1 MGGIA
6 TFDVTKI
13 RDDVNGP
20 MVLTPDAILQFARV
34 GVFFDVSHE
43 TISDRSK
50 ANLLGKGLVCMQVI
64 WFLIQCVARAAARY
78 PLVLI
83 EVHTMVHVVCALL
96 MYVLWWEVSLE
107 MPLEGLR
114 QLMMLVKK
122 PQDISEPTIQ
132 DTSSHLDVL
141 AMLTMTSWTGYF
153 SFESPYVTYYGK
165 EKFKRSQS
173 SSALDQEQTP
183 DLEVG
188 SHEVKVK
195 IMSESPQ
202 SQTIRPSDPSK
213 GQVCALVPG
222 QALDCGIGPLES
234 PYSDPDKIT
243 YLSAKDVLRWNK
255 ASEWLE
261 NWERQHPEF
270 QLGRNSLWDSLWKM
284 LKYGPTL
291 PLYSLVGNIS
301 DFPGTLAIPSGRK
314 IWFYTLRFVIENR
327 MFLLLLVTLPL
338 LYGGIHLATWDFH
351 FASKT
356 EHLLWK
362 IACIDI
368 MGTIPVGA
376 LYGLIDRS
384 SIRLIYMR
392 NDDENR
398 RIFTTLSDYLAW
410 AFYGPLSILYALSRL
425 YIVVESFISLR
436 HVPIGVYAAV
446 PWVQDIPH
454 V

>member
-6 TFDVTKI
+6 TSDVAKI
-13 RDDVNGP
+13 RDDVNGL
-20 MVLTPDAILQFARV
+20 MVLSPEAILQFARE
-34 GVFFDVSHE
+34 GVFFDITHE

-83 EVHTMVHVVCALL
+83 EVHTMVHVVCALV
-96 MYVLWWEVSLE
+96 MYVLWWKVSLE

-141 AMLTMTSWTGYF
+141 AMLTMTSWIG
-153 SFESPYVTYYGK
+153 SFLSEDGSVTYYGK

-173 SSALDQEQTP
+173 SSASDQGQTP

-195 IMSESPQ
+195 IMSKSPQ
-202 SQTIRPSDPSK
+202 SQAIRPSK

-222 QALDCGIGPLES
+222 QALDCGIGPVES
-234 PYSDPDKIT
+234 RHRDLDKIT

-261 NWERQHPEF
+261 NWERQHPAVNLWER
-270 QLGRNSLWDSLWKM
+270 QLERDSLWDSLLEM
-284 LKYGPTL
+284 QKYDPSL
-291 PLYSLVGNIS
+291 PWQSLVGNIS
-301 DFPGTLAIPSGRK
+301 DFPGTPQVWLRRET
-314 IWFYTLRFVIENR
+314 WFFTLVFVLSNR
-327 MFLLLLVTLPL
+327 MLLLLLVALPL

-356 EHLLWK
+356 EHMLWK

-368 MGTIPVGA
+368 MGTIPIA
-376 LYGLIDRS
+376 CLYYEGLV
-384 SIRLIYMR
+384 LIGR
-392 NDDENR
+392 RFDEPF
-398 RIFTTLSDYLAW
+398 RIIPSWKPVYKYPLW
-410 AFYGPLSILYALSRL
+410 AFYGPLAIFYALARL

>member
-1 MGGIA
+1 MGGVA
-6 TFDVTKI
+6 TADVAKI
-13 RDDVNGP
+13 RDNVKGP
-20 MVLTPDAILQFARV
+20 IVLTPNAILHFARE
-34 GVFFDVSHE
+34 GVFFDISHE

-83 EVHTMVHVVCALL
+83 EVHTMVHVVCALV
-96 MYVLWWEVSLE
+96 MYVLWWEVSLK

-141 AMLTMTSWTGYF
+141 AMLTMTSWIGTFYP
-153 SFESPYVTYYGK
+153 EADDMTYYGK
-165 EKFKRSQS
+165 EKLKRSQS
-173 SSALDQEQTP
+173 SSASDQGQTL
-183 DLEVG
+183 DLEVR
-188 SHEVKVK
+188 SHEVQVK
-195 IMSESPQ
+195 IMSPWRQ
-202 SQTIRPSDPSK
+202 NQTIRPSDPSK

-222 QALDCGIGPLES
+222 QALDCGIGPDES
-234 PYSDPDKIT
+234 SYSDPDKIT

-261 NWERQHPEF
+261 NWERQHPAVNIWGF
-270 QLGRNSLWDSLWKM
+270 QRRRNSLWAAVLEMEKYDPSL
-284 LKYGPTL
+284 PRE
-291 PLYSLVGNIS
+291 SLVGNIS
-301 DFPGTLAIPSGRK
+301 DFPGTPFVRLRRE
-314 IWFYTLRFVIENR
+314 IWFFTLVFVVKNR

-368 MGTIPVGA
+368 MGAIPIA
-376 LYGLIDRS
+376 CLYYEGFVLIAR
-384 SIRLIYMR
+384 RLKIH
-392 NDDENR
+392 
-398 RIFTTLSDYLAW
+398 YLESVYHYPLW

-436 HVPIGVYAAV
+436 HVPIGSYAAV